1 MITDFESKTSS
12 QGLTFKLYRGEGAA
26 LLAFDL
32 AQDLAPPAFVGFSIE
47 VRYPGANHWGAG
59 QAPAFFQPAAQQSAD
74 CAARG
79 QGHTCARRLH
89 QFRPARPVYSGQQR
103 AAVRR

>member
-12 QGLTFKLYRGEGAA
+12 QGLTVKLYRGEGAA

-47 VRYPGANHWGAG
+47 VRCPGANH
-59 QAPAFFQPAAQQSAD
+59 
-74 CAARG
+74 
-79 QGHTCARRLH
+79 
-89 QFRPARPVYSGQQR
+89 
-103 AAVRR
+103 